1 MNLVIDIGNTRC
13 KLAVFR
19 KGSMIDSKIVMSD
32 TSDSIQK
39 LKEHYPGILQCIISS
54 VKSDLGKI
62 MVTLKKLDIP
72 YIVLNPGLKFPF
84 SIKYHTP
91 QTLGNDRIAAVAGA
105 HSLHPNDNIL
115 VIDAG
120 TAITYDL
127 ITRKEGYL
135 GGNISPGLEMRYK
148 ALHNFTD
155 KLPLQTKD
163 TNHGLIGKSTKEA
176 ITNGVQNG
184 LIFEID
190 GYLTKIGEK
199 YPQLTVLLTGGDA
212 QFFDNKLKKTIFA
225 VPNLTLLGL
234 NLILEYNAQAF

>member
-91 QTLGNDRIAAVAGA
+91 QTLGNDRIAAIAGA

>member
-19 KGSMIDSKIVMSD
+19 EGSMIDSRIVISD
-32 TSDSIQK
+32 ASDSVQA
-39 LKEHYPGILQCIISS
+39 LKEHYPEIQQCIISS
-54 VKSDLGKI
+54 VKSDLGKVPI
-62 MVTLKKLDIP
+62 TLEKLGIL
-72 YIVLNPGLKFPF
+72 YMVLNPTLKFPF
-84 SIKYHTP
+84 SINYLTP
-91 QTLGNDRIAAVAGA
+91 QTLGNDRLAAVAGA
-105 HSLHPNDNIL
+105 YTLHPNKDIL

-120 TAITYDL
+120 TAITFDL
-127 ITRKEGYL
+127 ITQKEGYL

-148 ALHNFTD
+148 ALHSFTD
-155 KLPLQTKD
+155 ELPLQSKDNNHELIGRCTKD
-163 TNHGLIGKSTKEA
+163 A

-184 LIFEID
+184 LIFEIN

-199 YPQLTVLLTGGDA
+199 YPQLTVLLTGGDS
-212 QFFDNKLKKTIFA
+212 QFFGNKLKKTIFA